1 MAITRE
7 PSLRIRGPWMKWA
20 NSGVN
25 EYVTTWPIRPNIA
38 FFGGSRGR
46 ASPVD

>member
-20 NSGVN
+20 NNGVSM
-25 EYVTTWPIRPNIA
+25 EYVTPLLSSIL
-38 FFGGSRGR
+38 
-46 ASPVD
+46 